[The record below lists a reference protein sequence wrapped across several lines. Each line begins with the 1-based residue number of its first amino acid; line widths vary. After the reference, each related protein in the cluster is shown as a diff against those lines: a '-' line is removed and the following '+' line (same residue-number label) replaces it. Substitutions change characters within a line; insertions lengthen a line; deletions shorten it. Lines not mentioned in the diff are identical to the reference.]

1 MPINL
6 VDPLKDVAN
15 AYVKVKELD
24 KKPKEMTEYQKEKI
38 AVAQQ
43 KNEIAKGKLED
54 TKKKTAIAEQEAERK
69 LNKDNRIATQSQK
82 HNENLDKRRQVET
95 YTAYEEAKAKVL
107 KEKRL
112 LQNSK
117 NRKKRIEAQ
126 ENLADE
132 VYSITTTNKN
142 KRSYLGALKTGPQKI
157 GFSNIIQGG
166 GVEDE

>member
-24 KKPKEMTEYQKEKI
+24 KKPKEMTEYQKKKVE
-38 AVAQQ
+38 
-43 KNEIAKGKLED
+43 LEE
-54 TKKKTAIAEQEAERK
+54 TKKKNAIEEQEAERK
-69 LNKDNRIATQSQK
+69 LNKENRIAANQSK
-82 HNENLDKRRQVET
+82 TNESLLKRKEL
-95 YTAYEEAKAKVL
+95 EAKTNLL

-112 LQNSK
+112 LQNAK
-117 NRKKRIEAQ
+117 NRQARIKAQ
-126 ENLADE
+126 QSLSDK
-132 VYSITTTNKN
+132 VDSMTTTNKN
-142 KRSYLGALKTGPQKI
+142 RRSHLDTLKTGPQKV